1 MSKKGKPIRD
11 TKGGTAFL
19 PPAKIAVTQDNA
31 PLLTVKY
38 LELINRSLER
48 IAAAMEKVN
57 G

>member
-19 PPAKIAVTQDNA
+19 PPTQVMVTLDNA

-38 LELINRSLER
+38 LELINKTLER
-48 IAAAMEKVN
+48 IAKAMEKVN